1 MKKLFILSLIAL
13 SSAAANAQ
21 ECCEKND
28 SVAPSPKEIKAK
40 KAAALKAFKAK
51 QKEELAAFIAKQEQ
65 GGCCGG
71 CSVELKTKED
81 SVANIYGTALSRGLK
96 EYASMQLGVDTTMI
110 KEFAKGIIDN
120 LKTDT
125 SDPAKKAYVTGNSL
139 GSDIAGKTVQIS
151 KEYFAA
157 DPDQEFDK
165 VIVGTALVKALL
177 GKSEIDPEVAGQ
189 QLQEIMQARKT
200 YNDEKI
206 YGPIRE
212 EGAKFLAENKTK
224 EGVVTTASGLQ
235 YKVLTAGTG
244 DVPTRSDKV
253 KVNYEGKLLDG
264 TVFDSSYK
272 RNQPATFGVTQV
284 IKGWTEALQLMP
296 VGSKWELYIPYDL
309 AYGERGSGSSIKP
322 YSTLLFTV
330 ELLEI
335 EKKEEAK
342 AADTKTPAKATS
354 KTSAKKK

>member
-13 SSAAANAQ
+13 SSVAANAQ
-21 ECCEKND
+21 DCCNSD
-28 SVAPSPKEIKAK
+28 SVALSPKEIKAK

-51 QKEELAAFIAKQEQ
+51 QKEELAAFIANQEK

-96 EYASMQLGVDTTMI
+96 EYATMQLGVDST
-110 KEFAKGIIDN
+110 KLNEFAKGILDN
-120 LKTDT
+120 VKADN
-125 SDPAKKAYVTGNSL
+125 SDPSKKAYNVGNSL
-139 GSDIAGKTVQIS
+139 GSDIANKTMQFG

-157 DPDQEFDK
+157 DPDQQFNTA
-165 VIVGTALVKALL
+165 IVATALVKALL
-177 GKSEIDPEVAGQ
+177 GKSEIEPEVAGQ
-189 QLQEIMQARKT
+189 QLNDIMQQRKVE
-200 YNDEKI
+200 NDEKM

-212 EGAKFLAENKTK
+212 EGEKFLAENKSK
-224 EGVVTTASGLQ
+224 EGVITTASGLQ

-244 DVPTRSDKV
+244 AVPTKTDKV
-253 KVNYEGKLLDG
+253 KVQYEGKLLDG
-264 TVFDSSYK
+264 TVFDSSYQ

-296 VGSKWELYIPYDL
+296 VGSKWELYIPYQL
-309 AYGERGSGSSIKP
+309 AYGERGSGSNIKP
-322 YSTLLFTV
+322 YSMLIFTV
-330 ELLEI
+330 ELLDI
-335 EKKEEAK
+335 EAKKEAQP
-342 AADTKTPAKATS
+342 ADTKTAAKTTA